1 MVMPTKWT
9 VLDGS
14 LAAGDVALA
23 EGKMLVGNSSGVA
36 AALDM
41 GATAG
46 NIAVDNGTTAVSVAV
61 SGDATLASSGALT
74 VTDVTVG
81 SDAAGDMLYK
91 SSATALTRLAKGT
104 TGQII
109 TSNGSVP
116 AWGTMSGD
124 ATIVSGGALTIANDA
139 VNEVK
144 VADGAGVS
152 ALHVAKYAYA
162 LYDFSTDGGGAPG
175 AITLTSAVTIPD
187 NACVTLDSYDVL
199 TTCTSAGDT
208 GTLKVGLVTDGDLST
223 AIAINDGTNP
233 WDAGMH
239 FGSAATP
246 LAVKTTGARL
256 VTVTTATQ
264 AFTAGK
270 IIFCFRYYVTV

>member
-23 EGKMLVGNSSGVA
+23 EGKILIGNSSGVA

-46 NIAVDNGTTAVSVAV
+46 NMLVDSGTTGVSVA
-61 SGDATLASSGALT
+61 
-74 VTDVTVG
+74 
-81 SDAAGDMLYK
+81 
-91 SSATALTRLAKGT
+91 
-104 TGQII
+104 
-109 TSNGSVP
+109 
-116 AWGTMSGD
+116 MSGD
-124 ATIVSGGALTIANDA
+124 TTMTSTGAVTIGADKVT
-139 VNEVK
+139 ESK

-175 AITLTSAVTIPD
+175 AVTLTSACTIPD

-208 GTLKVGLVTDGDLST
+208 GTLKVGLATDGDLST

-233 WDAGMH
+233 WDSGMH

-256 VTVTTATQ
+256 IVVTTATQ

-270 IIFCFRYYVTV
+270 IVFCFRYYVTV